1 MTFLT
6 LPIMFAMWQAVQRI
20 DALYKTVIFG
30 INLGEKPLNHILD
43 FDIGYIILLLL
54 VAGTQF
60 LAMQITQIMA
70 KRSPNIVQVNKC
82 NR

>member
-1 MTFLT
+1 
-6 LPIMFAMWQAVQRI
+6 MFAMWQAVQRI

-43 FDIGYIILLLL
+43 FDIGYIILLLV

-60 LAMQITQIMA
+60 LAMRLHKLWLNVHQ
-70 KRSPNIVQVNKC
+70 NIVQANKC
-82 NR
+82 NQ